1 MNKIL
6 ILDKDGTLTNT
17 VSGKKFVQSPID
29 QKIIPGMDKAL
40 ILAKRLGYKIGVAS
54 NQGGVKAGF
63 KTERDTL
70 KEFNCLHVLYPEIDL
85 SVFCPDDGD
94 VIGTIAV
101 SNGLGSYKRY
111 THQDFDLSNIEQSG
125 QGICQFDSFRKPG
138 AGMIQYII
146 SQFPG
151 AKNVIFVGDRPED
164 EQAALNANVTFLWA
178 DVFGNDYQRFL

>member
-1 MNKIL
+1 
-6 ILDKDGTLTNT
+6 
-17 VSGKKFVQSPID
+17 
-29 QKIIPGMDKAL
+29 MDKAL